1 VAPITAKLASKNAGK
16 LRELRA
22 LLSDWE
28 LEPLAAADYP
38 PENGET
44 YLDNARSKA
53 RFGRTLEPDTWV
65 LGEDSGIEVE
75 GLDWGPGVESARWAG
90 GDEAG
95 RMLDA
100 LAGNPRRN
108 ARYVCELVA
117 LAPDGTE
124 YHGTGMLTGRI
135 ADAPHGHAGF
145 GYDPV
150 FIPDGEE
157 GTVAELGDDWKR
169 VNSHRARAA
178 AALRRAVGSATS

>member
-1 VAPITAKLASKNAGK
+1 LLDAKLASKNQGK
-16 LRELRA
+16 LRELQA
-22 LLSDWE
+22 LLPGWK
-28 LEPLAAADYP
+28 LEQLDADAYP
-38 PENGET
+38 PEDGAT
-44 YLDNARSKA
+44 YADNARAKA
-53 RFGRTLEPDTWV
+53 RFGRTLEPKAWV

-95 RMLDA
+95 RMLEA

-117 LAPDGTE
+117 LAPDGSE
-124 YHGTGMLTGRI
+124 YGGTGVLTGRI

-157 GTVAELGDDWKR
+157 HTVAELGNDWKR

-178 AALRRAVGSATS
+178 ASLLRAVGPATS